1 MRVLITGG
9 TGFVGAHT
17 VEALIARGHG
27 PRLLVRDPKRLPQA
41 DLDHVVGDA
50 TDADIVARALDGMD
64 AVIHG
69 ASVVSLNIRDAT
81 RVLDVNRRAADVVL
95 RQAVERG
102 LDPVV
107 HVSSLSA
114 IMPSEPG
121 GVVTRD
127 SPVSTAPG
135 TYARSKAA
143 AEKIAREL
151 QDGGAPV
158 VTTYPSMV
166 LGPRDPNVGEGT
178 SAYRNLL
185 RGRTPAMPHGG
196 LHIIDVRDLAAAHVA
211 ILERRKG
218 PRRYLVT
225 GHGMTAVEA
234 VEHLRQ
240 LTGRPIRIA
249 WLPTRLVHAG
259 GRVADAVQRVV
270 PVRIPVSYE
279 MVTSL
284 TADPRCDDDVTRKE
298 LGIEYRSLDETVADA
313 IRWMVEA
320 GLVTPAQAG
329 RLAVDE

>member
-17 VEALIARGHG
+17 VDRLIAAGHE
-27 PRLLVRDPKRLPQA
+27 PRLLVRDPKRLPRR
-41 DLDHVVGDA
+41 DFDHVVGDA
-50 TDADIVARALDGMD
+50 TDATVVAGALDDMD

-69 ASVVSLNIRDAT
+69 ASVVSLNIRDAA
-81 RVLDVNRRAADVVL
+81 RVLDVNQRAADVVL
-95 RQAVERG
+95 RQAVDRG

-107 HVSSLSA
+107 HISSLSA
-114 IMPSEPG
+114 LMPAEPG

-127 SPVSTAPG
+127 SPVSTAAG

-143 AEKIAREL
+143 AEQIARDL
-151 QDGGAPV
+151 QAAQAPV

-178 SAYRNLL
+178 NAYRNLL
-185 RGRTPAMPHGG
+185 RGRTPAMPPGG
-196 LHIIDVRDLAAAHVA
+196 LNIIDVRDVAAVHVA
-211 ILERRKG
+211 LMERGRG

-225 GHGMTAVEA
+225 GQHMTAQEA
-234 VEHLRQ
+234 VEHLER
-240 LTGRPIRIA
+240 LTGRSIRMV
-249 WLPTRLVHAG
+249 WLPVGLVHAG

-284 TADPRCDDDVTRKE
+284 TADPRCDDEVTRKE
-298 LGIEYRSLDETVADA
+298 LGVDYRSVDETVTDTV
-313 IRWMVEA
+313 RWMVET
-320 GLVTPAQAG
+320 GLVTPQQAG
-329 RLAVDE
+329 RLA